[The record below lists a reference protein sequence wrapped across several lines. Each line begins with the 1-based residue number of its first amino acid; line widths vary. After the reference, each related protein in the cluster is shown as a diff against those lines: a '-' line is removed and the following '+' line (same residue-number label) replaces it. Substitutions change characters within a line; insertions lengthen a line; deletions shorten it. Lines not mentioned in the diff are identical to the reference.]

1 MNMDEEFMREA
12 LNEAKK
18 AMEKGE
24 VPIGAVLVHKGD
36 VIARAHNLREI
47 EKKATAHAEILLIE
61 KGNRELDKWRLT
73 DTTLYVTMEP
83 CAMCGGAI
91 LQSRISRLV
100 FGVYDL
106 KSGAAGSVINLFEI
120 EDFNHRVDV
129 TGGVLEKESKEL
141 LQAFFQGLRKNK
153 KTIE

>member
-47 EKKATAHAEILLIE
+47 EKKPPPMQRFFLLKKAT
-61 KGNRELDKWRLT
+61 GSLT
-73 DTTLYVTMEP
+73 NGD
-83 CAMCGGAI
+83 
-91 LQSRISRLV
+91 
-100 FGVYDL
+100 
-106 KSGAAGSVINLFEI
+106 
-120 EDFNHRVDV
+120 
-129 TGGVLEKESKEL
+129 
-141 LQAFFQGLRKNK
+141 
-153 KTIE
+153 